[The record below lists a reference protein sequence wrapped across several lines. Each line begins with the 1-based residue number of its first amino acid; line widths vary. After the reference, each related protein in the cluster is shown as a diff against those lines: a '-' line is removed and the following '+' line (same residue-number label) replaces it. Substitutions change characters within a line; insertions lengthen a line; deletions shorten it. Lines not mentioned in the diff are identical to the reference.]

1 MVVCNFREVNDI
13 YIERGKIKKKVKK
26 KKKTLGGGGVV
37 CLRRQTPEGGFPA
50 ALPDYPARCSRLPR
64 RVPDACG
71 VTATDSLSPAW
82 IKLSV

>member
-13 YIERGKIKKKVKK
+13 YIERGKIKKKKNF
-26 KKKTLGGGGVV
+26 GGGGVV

-71 VTATDSLSPAW
+71 VTATDGLISILFNR
-82 IKLSV
+82 KFQNK